1 MKIGGNEI
9 VNSVPEDWLVLPRPG
24 GQDIVF
30 HARGVPDME
39 EFDRLLPKPVA
50 PVMLVRGQKVDDVEN
65 VDYVT
70 AVKSYGE
77 KRFAYIVLKTLE
89 PSNIEWDTV
98 DLGNP
103 DTWTKWGDDLKNAG
117 LNDIECNRIIQLVL
131 NANALN
137 EARMKEAREAFLLS
151 LRRA

>member
-24 GQDIVF
+24 GQDIVL

-65 VDYVT
+65 VDYVS

-89 PSNIEWDTV
+89 PSEIEWDTV
-98 DLGNP
+98 ELGNP
-103 DTWTKWGDDLKNAG
+103 DTWTNWGDDLKRAG

-137 EARMKEAREAFLLS
+137 EARMREAREAFLRS
-151 LRRA
+151 LLRA